1 MMQNYQNFD
10 LVSKFQKKIAHIWGV
25 IVEKLKGGS
34 EKVEILVA
42 CNLHYLQQKS
52 PK

>member
-1 MMQNYQNFD
+1 MQNYQNFD
-10 LVSKFQKKIAHIWGV
+10 LVSKLKKKLHVWGV

-42 CNLHYLQQKS
+42 CNLHYLQQNS

>member
-1 MMQNYQNFD
+1 MQNYQNFD
-10 LVSKFQKKIAHIWGV
+10 LVSKLQKIAHIWGV